1 MVQVLVGKIRH
12 LGLPVVH
19 SGATVWVSE
28 TVTEAAAA
36 LSLQFGLE
44 FRLVGKMCN
53 RFQIK
58 NSCNILTFSFMSD
71 ALSACFCPFP
81 VHVLVSRLPDDPF
94 SAEAKNCLP
103 CRTER
108 PDDAAGIL
116 NSPLHLVL
124 LSLSIFSCSHWQ
136 QTVSWWIESRD
147 RSACG
152 PKLAVSYVHDPVLY
166 DMKLQTTSVRLLCH
180 DMINLL
186 SMHAGFSD
194 CCTFK
199 NKTKLMCRC
208 GLDRAEEEGFI
219 SERKKRVKAWL
230 HVAKKDDNSL

>member
-1 MVQVLVGKIRH
+1 
-12 LGLPVVH
+12 
-19 SGATVWVSE
+19 
-28 TVTEAAAA
+28 
-36 LSLQFGLE
+36 
-44 FRLVGKMCN
+44 
-53 RFQIK
+53 
-58 NSCNILTFSFMSD
+58 MSD

-94 SAEAKNCLP
+94 SAEAKNRLP

-136 QTVSWWIESRD
+136 QQLIWSLSNGQLMDRVTWSICMWPQTGCELRTWSCFIRSETTDDVRPSVMSRYNQ
-147 RSACG
+147 SF
-152 PKLAVSYVHDPVLY
+152 
-166 DMKLQTTSVRLLCH
+166 
-180 DMINLL
+180 INARRFFLTAAHL
-186 SMHAGFSD
+186 KIKPNS
-194 CCTFK
+194 
-199 NKTKLMCRC
+199 CRC

-230 HVAKKDDNSL
+230 HVAKKDDSL